1 MGYANY
7 GYGQLLWNALHLDDS
22 ALVLNDGL
30 TKPLT
35 MMIGGVYRSGAT
47 SYTNGDAA
55 VLHFTSD
62 GKLKTDA
69 SISGDVNVDNTSL
82 STTGYIGKASGTNA
96 DFTTAYAAATQILL
110 SGFPSGISAIEADDV
125 VSIQQV
131 DTTGAVTNT
140 YTRDDITLSSDGTTL
155 TVAGA
160 AFAAADTFIVTTNIA
175 RPSSGADVDDTVFTP
190 ASGQGQVIMGVV
202 TTDEVG
208 VADKGAI
215 GMTVGRSMK
224 VRDDAYDSLTQSN
237 KTAEVNPLNMQYVNE
252 TLADGASTA
261 TSYYVNMLGAKQLTL
276 QFMTMTDTTATIS
289 FTVDPDETDYV
300 DVTLTYAG
308 AAAVPAD
315 ANAIVIID
323 TPHAIRKVKIT
334 TTDDGGG
341 AMAYTIYALRNY

>member
-1 MGYANY
+1 MGYTTTDRIFRSLVQNNKTAVENGINVPHGQIAA
-7 GYGQLLWNALHLDDS
+7 GYYTS
-22 ALVLNDGL
+22 AAPTL
-30 TKPLT
+30 
-35 MMIGGVYRSGAT
+35 A
-47 SYTNGDAA
+47 NGDFGFLR
-55 VLHFTSD
+55 VDSE
-62 GKLKTDA
+62 GKLITTA